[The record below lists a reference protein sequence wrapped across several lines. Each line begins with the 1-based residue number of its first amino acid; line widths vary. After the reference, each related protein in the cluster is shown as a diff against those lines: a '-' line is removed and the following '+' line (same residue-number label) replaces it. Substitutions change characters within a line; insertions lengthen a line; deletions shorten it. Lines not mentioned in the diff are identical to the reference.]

1 MKQLLKEARALF
13 YGWEIAFYLLI
24 WFLANYQFFYL
35 ISKERTTSII
45 VGCIGALFFFLVF
58 TVKNR
63 QLKKYQMHLSE
74 LLKYVTNMIFFLQTG
89 ENVLH
94 ALKET
99 KATVHPDIQ
108 NAIEVSI
115 QQLEKEAKLNTN
127 QFEKYDFP
135 TLDQFHQNLKIKYEH
150 GGNPDDL
157 FSQIH
162 KNMIFELKKR
172 DELYRKRR
180 GFAMAVYMLLGMV
193 MGISLMLRFIVGGL
207 WDTFLNVG
215 FAGIGVLLITQVFAL
230 LNLYFLQKR
239 SMDISIRY

>member
-1 MKQLLKEARALF
+1 MKQLLKEARVLF
-13 YGWEIAFYLLI
+13 YGWEIVFYLLL
-24 WFLANYQFFYL
+24 WFCANYQFFYL
-35 ISKERTTSII
+35 ASKERTLSII
-45 VGCIGALFFFLVF
+45 VGCIGAFFFFFVF
-58 TVKNR
+58 TLQNR
-63 QLKKYQMHLSE
+63 KLKKYQMHLSE

-94 ALKET
+94 AFKAT
-99 KATVHPDIQ
+99 KATVHPDLQ
-108 NAIEVSI
+108 KVIEVSI
-115 QQLEKEAKLNTN
+115 EQLEKEAELKTN

-172 DELYRKRR
+172 DELYRKRK
-180 GFAMAVYMLLGMV
+180 GFAMAVYILLGMV
-193 MGISLMLRFIVGGL
+193 MGIPIMLRFIVGEL
-207 WDTFLNVG
+207 WDTFLSVG
-215 FAGIGVLLITQVFAL
+215 IPGIGVLLATQVFAF

-239 SMDISIRY
+239 SVDISVRF